1 MADVR
6 AKREVEGTVAE
17 GSAVAGNPVAIGLD
31 DGTNVVRAQGSAG
44 GDLKVTLDSE
54 AVAISSVIPGVGA
67 TDLGKAD
74 SAPHTTADVGVMALA
89 VRNDDLAD
97 LAGLDAD
104 YGPLQVTQNGALL
117 ICPAANDDYKYA
129 VIDDAGSGNNTIVA
143 LVASR
148 KLRVVSLFMVAAG
161 TVNARFES
169 NADGTALTGQM
180 NLVANSGFS
189 LPYNPA
195 GWFETVAGELLNLEL
210 SAAISVD
217 GSLTYIEVP

>member
-6 AKREVEGTVAE
+6 AKKEVEGTTGE
-17 GSAVAGNPVAIGLD
+17 GSAVTGNPVQIGLD
-31 DGTNVVRAQGSAG
+31 DGTNVVRAQGTAAG
-44 GDLKVTLDSE
+44 ATRVGG
-54 AVAISSVIPGVGA
+54 VAA
-67 TDLGKAD
+67 TDLGKAAQ
-74 SAPHTTADVGVMALA
+74 SAQAATDTGVPAYG

-97 LAGLDAD
+97 LAGVDGD
-104 YGPLQVTQNGALL
+104 YAPVQLTQNGALL

-129 VIDDAGSGNNTIVA
+129 VINNASSGDNTIVS

-148 KLRVVSLFMVAAG
+148 KIRVLALFLVATG

-169 NADGTALTGQM
+169 NAAGTALTGQM
-180 NLVANSGFS
+180 PLKASSGFVLS
-189 LPYNPA
+189 FNPA

-210 SAAISVD
+210 GGAVSVD